1 MQLPDDLRNKG
12 PLGLI
17 LRLERC
23 GGMLLD
29 ASVMTRAWRVLIYNI
44 SKALTVSCI
53 IIVSMG
59 FAVESYLTRDN
70 LEEFA
75 ESFGLFMTQMKNSI
89 KLISLFVH
97 RKKVLKMIKDV
108 EENFFIH
115 NKDLLAEER
124 SLINGYLSRAKIY
137 AFMFWIQWGVCI
149 VFQITSK
156 RVSDNAVR
164 EMPMKM
170 WVPFDTKHTPYYELG
185 YVYNTLFCVVISW
198 NVALTDTLFFAIIV
212 YTTAQFE
219 LLGMSLRTL
228 NQEHEGNQE
237 LAATS
242 LVSREK
248 STTRADP
255 VQVDRQDD
263 DQYLARC
270 VQYHH
275 RLFDNVE
282 LLNSVLSPIECS
294 EILTA
299 SVLLAFAGFQ
309 ITVVADPVHLP
320 RQISFLALVVLELGL
335 HSWFADSL
343 TAQSEAVCQAAYSSP
358 WFQHSIGVQR
368 TVAFV
373 MMRAQRP
380 VRIKAGPFA
389 NLSLELFGAIMRTS
403 YSYLTLLRQVYDED

>member
-170 WVPFDTKHTPYYELG
+170 WVPFDTKHSPYYELG

-228 NQEHEGNQE
+228 NQEHEGI
-237 LAATS
+237 
-242 LVSREK
+242 
-248 STTRADP
+248 
-255 VQVDRQDD
+255 
-263 DQYLARC
+263 C
-270 VQYHH
+270 
-275 RLFDNVE
+275 
-282 LLNSVLSPIECS
+282 
-294 EILTA
+294 
-299 SVLLAFAGFQ
+299 
-309 ITVVADPVHLP
+309 
-320 RQISFLALVVLELGL
+320 
-335 HSWFADSL
+335 
-343 TAQSEAVCQAAYSSP
+343 
-358 WFQHSIGVQR
+358 
-368 TVAFV
+368 
-373 MMRAQRP
+373 
-380 VRIKAGPFA
+380 
-389 NLSLELFGAIMRTS
+389 
-403 YSYLTLLRQVYDED
+403 